1 MDKNWKITEDFGLT
15 MPDLIVLIKN
25 EMGVCSLATNYL
37 ACMD

>member
-25 EMGVCSLATNYL
+25 RNWLNFKRSRY
-37 ACMD
+37 